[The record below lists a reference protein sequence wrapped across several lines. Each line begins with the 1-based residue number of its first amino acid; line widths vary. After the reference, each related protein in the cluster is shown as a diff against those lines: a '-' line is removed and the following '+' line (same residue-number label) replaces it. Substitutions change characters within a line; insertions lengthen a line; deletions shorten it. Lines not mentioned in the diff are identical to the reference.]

1 MFKIEKFDLLVSLY
15 IFCICVSELMGS
27 KTFPLFNIGSFH
39 LNASV
44 AIFVIPLIF
53 TINDIIVEVKG
64 KERARSV
71 VKSGLLVVGLI
82 FLYAALTVHLP
93 PSMRFAS
100 QEAAY
105 DTIFGQTM
113 RIALASLT
121 AFAVSDFMDVYIF
134 AKIREKMHKK
144 ALWFRNNLS
153 NFLAQLLDTVVFMT
167 LAFYAFDQSLSS
179 NLSFLI
185 GISLPYW
192 LIRCGISVIET
203 PLVYIGVKWLK
214 KP

>member
-100 QEAAY
+100 HEAAY